1 VNVPALRADTPATA
15 ERVHL
20 NNAGAALMPTPV
32 VQAVVDHVE
41 LEARIGGYE
50 AADEVAPAIE

>member
-1 VNVPALRADTPATA
+1 MNVPALRADTPATA